1 MYGNIIAE
9 LTTAG
14 ATVREYIY
22 LPEAEI
28 SPTRQ
33 SRTQVDLPLAVVDA
47 VNTATPVLLMV
58 HDDHLGRPVRM
69 TNSAKA
75 SVWDVTYTPWG
86 APHALTGAQTLN
98 TRFPGQW
105 FQLESGLHYNWH
117 RHYDPSL
124 GRYTQPDP
132 HGFVDGPS
140 VYAYAG
146 NSPTEVID
154 FLGLVGGG
162 LGGGGSGLPP
172 GVRIRPPFNLPPPPV
187 PGPGQTIQPE
197 PLQKPIPRPTCISD
211 YFRCLNKCDQARI
224 CKYKPVAFACAVGCS
239 TIFAICAA
247 NPGNE

>member
-132 HGFVDGPS
+132 LGFVDGPS

-146 NSPTEVID
+146 NSPLRYVD
-154 FLGLVGGG
+154 RLGLASGTGNGTLGNPTGG
-162 LGGGGSGLPP
+162 
-172 GVRIRPPFNLPPPPV
+172 
-187 PGPGQTIQPE
+187 
-197 PLQKPIPRPTCISD
+197 PTCPPKDDEDERCKKVRKECKDKCVDIYVEDPNSLPGAGRD
-211 YFRCLNKCDQARI
+211 YDARLRRCIKECSAKQ
-224 CKYKPVAFACAVGCS
+224 GC
-239 TIFAICAA
+239 FDF
-247 NPGNE
+247 PGGPDADKE